1 VSEPAKYLK
10 EGLTYPF
17 IVIKDSVLPD
27 GMEVWILQDIS
38 GQKILLEKKN
48 YRQYPI
54 HAGETIPCRVDRIN
68 CSGKIYLEPPHPVYT
83 DEGVYEFDIVKKVE
97 NRGSGIVAVVRDIF
111 GNELNVDISASTA
124 AKISNNKVEL
134 KVKMLKKG
142 IPLVVDTELDKRA
155 VFIEKQEY
163 VFLLE
168 GLQEL
173 KDGVSFYVLRDSHEN
188 KHFIHAEWYQG
199 FDIRVGQQL
208 VCEVVKIIG
217 GGKPV
222 LEPVHPFYQRGKTYQ
237 MAFVSEETLPS
248 SRDEFRNVI
257 VISDHRGDKFYILKK
272 HFTGKKIPRIVTCRV
287 EKYRKG
293 KIFFEPVNLT

>member
-1 VSEPAKYLK
+1 MSEPAKYLK

-17 IVIKDSVLPD
+17 LVIKDSVLPD

-54 HAGETIPCRVDRIN
+54 HAGETISCRVDRIN
-68 CSGKIYLEPPHPVYT
+68 CSGKIYLEPPHPAYV
-83 DEGVYEFDIVKKVE
+83 DEKVYEFDIVKRVE
-97 NRGSGIVAVVRDIF
+97 NKGRGIVAVVKDIF
-111 GNELNVDISASTA
+111 GNELNVVISTTTA
-124 AKISNNKVEL
+124 GKIINNKVEL
-134 KVKMLKKG
+134 KVKLLKKG
-142 IPLVVDTELDKRA
+142 IPVVIDPELDQKTA
-155 VFIEKQEY
+155 FVEKQEY
-163 VFLLE
+163 VFLVE

-173 KDGVSFYVLRDSHEN
+173 KNGVNFYVLRDLQEN
-188 KHFIHAEWYQG
+188 KYFIHAEWYEN
-199 FDIRVGQQL
+199 FDIRVGEQL

-222 LEPVHPFYQRGKTYQ
+222 LEPVHPVYQRGRTYR
-237 MAFVSEETLPS
+237 MAFVSEEIFPS
-248 SRDEFRNVI
+248 SKGEFRDV
-257 VISDHRGDKFYILKK
+257 VTISDHQGEKFYILKK
-272 HFTGKKIPRIVTCRV
+272 HFSGKKIPRIVTCRV